1 VIEGYLHE
9 LECELRRV
17 GVGGADAQRLLQEAR
32 EHLRDAAREHGEAG
46 AVAAFGPA
54 QSLAAVVAAELATS
68 RTRWAAYL
76 AFAALAPAGLAYAV
90 LFLTAPAAH
99 ASEAVSGA
107 VPGLGPLAFAGAV
120 FFPQLAFVCGVLA
133 VVRAARARAETELP
147 AADLAVV
154 RRRTGFALAAGAL
167 TLASV
172 AVFALDQHSVVRG
185 WWLAASLVALGVFT
199 PALAMVGI
207 ANVRAGRP
215 AAGAGG
221 LTGTA
226 VDDVAAVIASVPVLS
241 GIRVPSEPR
250 RFALAVA
257 AVAALAV
264 AVAGIAQGD
273 PFDGATRAVAEGVA
287 VLGCYCMFGRQLGLR
302 R

>member
-9 LECELRRV
+9 LERELRGV

-32 EHLRDAAREHGEAG
+32 EHLRDAALEHGEAG

-68 RTRWAAYL
+68 RTRRAAYL

-90 LFLTAPAAH
+90 LFLTAPDAH

-185 WWLAASLVALGVFT
+185 WWLAASLVALGVVI

-264 AVAGIAQGD
+264 AVAGIVQGD

>member
-1 VIEGYLHE
+1 VIERYLRE
-9 LECELRRV
+9 LERELRGV
-17 GVGGADAQRLLQEAR
+17 GVGGAEAERLVKEAR
-32 EHLRDAAREHGEAG
+32 EHLRDAAMEHGEAG
-46 AVAAFGPA
+46 ALAAFGPA
-54 QSLAAVVAAELATS
+54 RSLAGVVAAELATS
-68 RTRWAAYL
+68 RTRRAAYL

-99 ASEAVSGA
+99 ASQAVHGT

-120 FFPQLAFVCGVLA
+120 FFPQFAFVCGVLA
-133 VVRAARARAETELP
+133 VVGAARAQAETELS

-167 TLASV
+167 TLTSV
-172 AVFALDQHSVVRG
+172 AVFALDQHSVVPG
-185 WWLAASLVALGVFT
+185 WWLAASLVALGVFAPT
-199 PALAMVGI
+199 LAVVGI
-207 ANVRAGRP
+207 ATVRAGRP
-215 AAGAGG
+215 AAGPGE

-226 VDDVAAVIASVPVLS
+226 VDDVAAVLAHLPVLS
-241 GIRVPSEPR
+241 EIRVPSEPR

-257 AVAALAV
+257 IAAAGAV

-273 PFDGATRAVAEGVA
+273 PLDGVTRAVAEGVA
-287 VLGCYCMFGRQLGLR
+287 VLGCYGVFGRQLGLR